1 MKINRMRT
9 ENVVLIKTRVVSGYR
24 LEKYNIRN
32 FFQVIVLNSTDGYMV
47 GETKT
52 LLRNLAKETNNGTET
67 ATLSVS
73 IYIPLMSVGI
83 AL

>member
-1 MKINRMRT
+1 MRT
-9 ENVVLIKTRVVSGYR
+9 ENIVLIKTRVVSGYR
-24 LEKYNIRN
+24 LQKYNIRN